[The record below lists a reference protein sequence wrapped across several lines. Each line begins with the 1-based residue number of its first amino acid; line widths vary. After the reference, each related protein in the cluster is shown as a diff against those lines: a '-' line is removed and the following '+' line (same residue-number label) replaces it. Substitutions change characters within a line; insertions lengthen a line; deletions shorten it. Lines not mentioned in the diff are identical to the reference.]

1 MPLERVKPKFKLV
14 PKPKPPKLPPELTP
28 ADLVVETKSGR
39 VRQAGAGSAEGETVL
54 QLKQACQ
61 RDLFTFAKFI
71 LKRKR
76 LVPHFHGAL
85 CRRIQRTPPRRKQY
99 LIPMGT
105 YKTTIISQSSPIHIH
120 IQDAATNP
128 YWPGLDGADMR
139 IMLGCETQELA
150 SSRMRWIQK
159 QWEDNTLLR
168 AFWPHRCWDRV
179 TLAPKWNE
187 VETIIK
193 RPTDSPEPSIH
204 ARGVGGA
211 FVGYHYHVL
220 ILDDIIALAAANSP
234 TLMQTAGEWLRAAL
248 TRLSP
253 DEDQGLV
260 YVIGTRWAPGDI
272 YEQLQDD
279 PTFECETYSLIQD
292 GKPLVPE
299 IYDME
304 KIERLQKQDGVMFWL
319 WRMNSTANPEL
330 VDFDITQVR
339 KYEFKD
345 GIIVFSEDEHDIE
358 LAKAPPKAADPLPPP
373 GSPMTLDAWNTYIEG
388 SREDFFLHNR
398 PRLV

>member
-1 MPLERVKPKFKLV
+1 MPLERIRPTVS
-14 PKPKPPKLPPELTP
+14 PKPAPASATVPPELTP
-28 ADLVVETKSGR
+28 ADIIVEAKSGR
-39 VRQAGAGSAEGETVL
+39 VRQAGAGSAEGETML
-54 QLKQACQ
+54 ALKAQCQ
-61 RDLFTFAKFI
+61 RDLFTFAKFV

-85 CRRIQRTPPRRKQY
+85 CRRIQHVPPRRKQY

-105 YKTTIISQSSPIHIH
+105 YKTTIISQSLPIHIH
-120 IQDAATNP
+120 IQDADTNP

-139 IMLGCETQELA
+139 IMLGCEAQELA
-150 SSRMRWIQK
+150 SSRMRWVQQ

-168 AFWPHRCWDRV
+168 AFWPHRCWERA
-179 TLAPKWNE
+179 TMAPKWNE
-187 VETIIK
+187 VETIIP
-193 RPTDSPEPSIH
+193 RTTDSPEPSIH

-234 TLMQTAGEWLRAAL
+234 TLMQTAKDWLRAAL

-253 DEDQGLV
+253 DEDHGLV
-260 YVIGTRWAPGDI
+260 YVIGTRWAPGDL
-272 YEQLQDD
+272 YEDNEDD
-279 PTFECETYSLIQD
+279 PTFECETYSIIQD

-299 IYDME
+299 IYPME

-339 KYEFKD
+339 KYQLQD
-345 GIIVFSEDEHDIE
+345 GVILFSENDHDID
-358 LAKAPPKAADPLPPP
+358 LAKAPPEALEPLLQP
-373 GSPMTLDAWNTYIEG
+373 GQRMTLDAWNAYIEG

-398 PRLV
+398 PRLR

>member
-1 MPLERVKPKFKLV
+1 MPLERIRPPAV
-14 PKPKPPKLPPELTP
+14 PSSTTTPTVPPELTP
-28 ADLVVETKSGR
+28 ADIVVEAKSGR
-39 VRQAGAGSAEGETVL
+39 VRQAGAGSAEGDTMMA
-54 QLKQACQ
+54 LKAQCQ

-76 LVPHFHGAL
+76 LTPNFHGSL
-85 CRRIQRTPPRRKQY
+85 CRRIQRVPPRRKQY

-105 YKTTIISQSSPIHIH
+105 YKTTIISQSLPIHIH
-120 IQDAATNP
+120 IQDADTNP

-139 IMLGCETQELA
+139 IMLGCEAQELA
-150 SSRMRWIQK
+150 SSRMRWVQQ

-168 AFWPHRCWDRV
+168 AFWPHRCWERA

-187 VETIIK
+187 VETIIP
-193 RPTDSPEPSIH
+193 RTTDSPEPSIH

-234 TLMQTAGEWLRAAL
+234 TLMQTAKDWLRTAL

-260 YVIGTRWAPGDI
+260 YMIGTRWAPGDL
-272 YEQLQDD
+272 YEENEDD
-279 PTFECETYSLIQD
+279 PTFECETYSIIQD

-299 IYDME
+299 IYPME

-339 KYEFKD
+339 KYQLQD
-345 GIIVFSEDEHDIE
+345 GVILFSENDHDID
-358 LAKAPPKAADPLPPP
+358 LAKEPPQAPDPLLQP
-373 GSPMTLDAWNTYIEG
+373 GQRMTLDAWNAYIEG
-388 SREDFFLHNR
+388 SRDDFFLHNR
-398 PRLV
+398 PRVI